1 MPPTAAHLTV
11 SDPDAVTL
19 GRWARSTSVPAGL
32 AMRARIVLLAA
43 EGHTNTRI
51 AAQVGC
57 SRQAVVRWRGRY
69 ARHGLGGLDDQ
80 PRSGRPRIINDAR
93 RAEIVAVTLAG
104 PPANLGITHWSTRTL
119 AGHLKVSRM
128 TVARIWADHDLA
140 PHRLETFKF
149 STDPELLAKVTDL
162 CALYLEPPAGAV
174 VLCVDEKSQIQAL
187 DRTAPTL
194 PLRPGL
200 AERRTHDYVRHGIT
214 SLFAAL
220 EVATGKV
227 TGRCF
232 DRHRHTEFLA
242 FLKLVARTYPRREL
256 HVVLDNYGTHKHPA
270 VRNWLA
276 THPRIRL
283 HYTPTSA
290 SWMNQVETFFGL
302 LTRQAIRRG
311 SHRSVGDLIA
321 AIHRYIDAWN
331 DHCQP
336 FSWLKDA
343 DDIMIKAT
351 RNRTSGTGH

>member
-43 EGHTNTRI
+43 EGHTNTPI
-51 AAQVGC
+51 AANVGC

-69 ARHGLGGLDDQ
+69 ARHGLSGLDDQ
-80 PRSGRPRIINDAR
+80 PRSGRPRIINEAR

-104 PPANLGITHWSTRTL
+104 PPADLAITHWSTRTL

-140 PHRLETFKF
+140 PHRIQTFKF

-242 FLKLVARTYPRREL
+242 FLKLVARRYPRRDL

-270 VRNWLA
+270 VRDWLA
-276 THPRIRL
+276 KHPRIRL
-283 HYTPTSA
+283 HFTPTSA

-311 SHRSVGDLIA
+311 SHRSVPDLVA

-331 DHCQP
+331 TDCQP
-336 FSWLKDA
+336 FAWVKDA

>member
-11 SDPDAVTL
+11 PDTDAATL
-19 GRWARSTSVPAGL
+19 RRWTRSTSVRAGL
-32 AMRARIVLLAA
+32 ALRARMVLLAA
-43 EGHTNTRI
+43 EGQSNTEI
-51 AAQVGC
+51 AARVGC
-57 SRQAVVRWRGRY
+57 SRQAVMRWRGRY
-69 ARHGLGGLDDQ
+69 VRHGLDGLDDQ
-80 PRSGRPRIINDAR
+80 PRSGRPRTIDDTR

-104 PPANLGITHWSTRTL
+104 PPLASGLTHWSTRTL
-119 AGHLKVSRM
+119 AKHLNLSRM
-128 TVARIWADHDLA
+128 TVARVWADHDLA
-140 PHRLETFKF
+140 PHRIETFKF

-162 CALYLEPPAGAV
+162 CGLYLEPPAGAV

-220 EVATGKV
+220 DVATGKI

-232 DRHRHTEFLA
+232 DRHRHSEFLA
-242 FLKLVARTYPRREL
+242 FLKLVARRYPRREL

-270 VRNWLA
+270 VRDWLA
-276 THPRIRL
+276 TRPRIRL
-283 HYTPTSA
+283 HFTPTSA

-311 SHRSVGDLIA
+311 SFASVPDLEA

-331 DHCQP
+331 DHCEP
-336 FSWLKDA
+336 FAWVKDA
-343 DDIMIKAT
+343 DDIMVKAT
-351 RNRTSGTGH
+351 RNRTSGTRH